1 MESSTCNNAGT
12 CEDSQP
18 VKLMVL
24 AVWEVSIVSSVFY
37 HLEYQYGN
45 LWFRIQKQLKNM
57 LSWTCAR
64 NVAPNLWVWQA
75 APWSVCVEGDNQT
88 LSQPSRKRLCV
99 HVPTVVQPF
108 CIVAAGWSCL
118 GAAKLWPKYFGR
130 YNGHDSSKVSPNVG
144 WIALS
149 NFSNAMTNRNAPLGC
164 MLAVSKPCR
173 WGTKITPFRM
183 IELLVSSKLLWSN
196 VLKPVRWFLG
206 SALPGLVW
214 N

>member
-64 NVAPNLWVWQA
+64 NVAPNLWIWLA

-118 GAAKLWPKYFGR
+118 GAPKLWPKYFGR
-130 YNGHDSSKVSPNVG
+130 YNGHDSSKVLKCHP
-144 WIALS
+144 
-149 NFSNAMTNRNAPLGC
+149 M
-164 MLAVSKPCR
+164 
-173 WGTKITPFRM
+173 WG
-183 IELLVSSKLLWSN
+183 
-196 VLKPVRWFLG
+196 G
-206 SALPGLVW
+206 
-214 N
+214 